1 MLRSLLDIGLVDVL
15 DVAFVSA
22 LLYAG
27 IVALRN
33 ARAGLAVAGM
43 GILVV
48 SSLVAREVG
57 MQLTAWLL
65 QGFLAIFVV
74 VLVVLFQS
82 ELRQIFERIA
92 ALGLRRG
99 RAAPTPGDTV
109 SDAIARA
116 CGELARARKGG
127 LVVVEGEDGVDRFV
141 TGGVLLDGVPSD
153 VLLLALFEPASP
165 GHDGAVVIRGDRL
178 IRFATHLPLSDD
190 RTQLER
196 RGTRHAAALGL
207 AERTDALC
215 IVVSE
220 ERGAI
225 SIARD
230 GRLHSLD
237 DASELV
243 AILTAFRHARTARS
257 PRDRFAGALR
267 ERWVERVAAI
277 ALAAA
282 LWLVLVPGAQTMSAS
297 FSVPVV
303 VENIPEGYELEKVE
317 PAQVTATFS
326 GPRRSFVLLEE
337 RSLFVRIDAIVAAL
351 GRRTFD
357 LADTDV
363 HHPGGVDVSGL
374 DPRRVRITLRRSEAA
389 ATSAPAPDRP

>member
-1 MLRSLLDIGLVDVL
+1 MLRSLLDIGVVDVL

-43 GILVV
+43 GMLVV
-48 SSLVAREVG
+48 TSLVAREIG

-99 RAAPTPGDTV
+99 RSAPAPGDTV
-109 SDAIARA
+109 SDAIVRA
-116 CGELARARKGG
+116 CGELVRARHGAL
-127 LVVVEGEDGVDRFV
+127 LVLEGEDGVDRFV
-141 TGGVLLDGVPSD
+141 TGGVVLDGVPSD
-153 VLLLALFEPASP
+153 VLLLALFDPASP

-190 RTQLER
+190 REQLAR

-215 IVVSE
+215 IVISE
-220 ERGAI
+220 ERGEI
-225 SIARD
+225 SVARE
-230 GRLHSLD
+230 GRLRALGGTE
-237 DASELV
+237 ELKAV
-243 AILTAFRHARTARS
+243 LGAFRHAGTARS
-257 PRDRFAGALR
+257 PRERIASALR
-267 ERWVERVAAI
+267 ERWAERLAAI
-277 ALAAA
+277 ALSAV
-282 LWLVLVPGAQTMSAS
+282 LWLVLVPGAQT
-297 FSVPVV
+297 VQTTHQIPVA
-303 VENIPEGYELEKVE
+303 VENVPEGWELEKVE
-317 PAQVTATFS
+317 PAQVSATFS
-326 GPRRSFVLLEE
+326 GPRRSFVLLDE
-337 RSLFVRIDAIVAAL
+337 RSLAVRVDAIVAAL

-363 HHPGGVDVSGL
+363 RHPGGVEVVKL
-374 DPRRVRITLRRSEAA
+374 DPRRVRITLRRAETP
-389 ATSAPAPDRP
+389 ATAAPDHP